1 MGAGGGKPGHRLG
14 VFGLRKRNGDG
25 PRGTAREVED
35 RVGAGTRR
43 GGGTEVSGET
53 SRGVGV
59 VKSLSV
65 NSRGTVVG
73 RYVSSLAVSSFVSF
87 FTLPSPGTTREIS

>member
-1 MGAGGGKPGHRLG
+1 MAGNRATDLVCLDYESEMATDLGELRVKWRIELAPGR
-14 VFGLRKRNGDG
+14 D
-25 PRGTAREVED
+25 A
-35 RVGAGTRR
+35 